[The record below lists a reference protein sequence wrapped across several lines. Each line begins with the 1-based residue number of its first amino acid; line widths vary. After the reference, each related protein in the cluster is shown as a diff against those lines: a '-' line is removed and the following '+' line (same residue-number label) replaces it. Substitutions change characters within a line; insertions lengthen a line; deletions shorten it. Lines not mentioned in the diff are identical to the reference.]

1 MPSLSY
7 ATPTLLVLAVGAVGV
22 FHTLVPDH
30 WVPIALVARQQG
42 WTRAQTARAAAIAGV
57 GHTVSTLVIAL
68 LVWIG
73 GALFAERFGRVVD
86 VVTSWALIAFGAWVV
101 VGALREAREQG
112 ALWTAAG
119 AQPDPAAA
127 RRGHVHK
134 HKHGSLV
141 HAHWHTHETSDWHEA
156 AGIDAAAPPEHEHE
170 HPTSSRTALLL
181 ILGSSPMVEG
191 IPAFFAASRFG
202 PGLIALMSAV
212 FALSTIAT
220 YVALCVA
227 SASGL
232 QQLSIGPLERY
243 GEVLSGGLI
252 MALGVVFLILH

>member
-1 MPSLSY
+1 MPSLTY
-7 ATPTLLVLAVGAVGV
+7 ATPALLVIAVAAVGV
-22 FHTLVPDH
+22 LHTLVPDH
-30 WVPIALVARQQG
+30 WVPIALVSRQQG
-42 WTRAQTARAAAIAGV
+42 WTRSQTARAAAIAGV

-68 LVWIG
+68 LVWIA
-73 GALFAERFGRVVD
+73 GALFAERFGRAVD
-86 VVTSWALIAFGAWVV
+86 LVTSWALILFGAWVV
-101 VGALREAREQG
+101 IGALRELREES
-112 ALWTAAG
+112 ASWAAG
-119 AQPDPAAA
+119 ADADPAE
-127 RRGHVHK
+127 RRGHAHR
-134 HKHGSLV
+134 HRHGSLI
-141 HAHWHTHETSDWHEA
+141 HAHWHTHGPADWHEA
-156 AGIDAAAPPEHEHE
+156 ATVVADAPPEHVHE

-181 ILGSSPMVEG
+181 IVGSSPMVEG

-212 FALSTIAT
+212 FAVSTIAT

-252 MALGVVFLILH
+252 MALGIVFLFLH

>member
-1 MPSLSY
+1 MPEFG
-7 ATPTLLVLAVGAVGV
+7 TPALLVIAVAAVGV

-42 WTRAQTARAAAIAGV
+42 WTRAQTARAAAIAGI

-68 LVWIG
+68 LVWIA

-86 VVTSWALIAFGAWVV
+86 AVTSWALIAFGAWVV
-101 VGALREAREQG
+101 VGALREIREQG
-112 ALWTAAG
+112 AAWTTAG
-119 AQPDPAAA
+119 AQADPTT
-127 RRGHVHK
+127 RRGHTHK
-134 HKHGSLV
+134 HKHGGLV
-141 HAHWHTHETSDWHEA
+141 HAHWHSHDASDWHEA
-156 AGIDAAAPPEHEHE
+156 AVVAADAPPEHEHE

-202 PGLIALMSAV
+202 PGLIALMSVV
-212 FALSTIAT
+212 FAVSTIAT
-220 YVALCVA
+220 YVGLCIA

-232 QQLSIGPLERY
+232 QRLSIGPLERY
-243 GEVLSGGLI
+243 GEVLSGGFI
-252 MALGVVFLILH
+252 MALGVVFLFLR

>member
-1 MPSLSY
+1 MTQLE
-7 ATPTLLVLAVGAVGV
+7 TPALLVVAVAAVGV
-22 FHTLVPDH
+22 LHTLVPDH

-42 WTRAQTARAAAIAGV
+42 WSRSQTARAAAVAGI

-68 LVWIG
+68 VVWLAG
-73 GALFAERFGRVVD
+73 SLFAERFGHAID
-86 VVTSWALIAFGAWVV
+86 VITSWALIAFGAWVLI
-101 VGALREAREQG
+101 GALRELREQS
-112 ALWTAAG
+112 AAW
-119 AQPDPAAA
+119 ASASDEPNAAK
-127 RRGHVHK
+127 RGHTHR
-134 HKHGSLV
+134 HRHGSLV
-141 HAHWHTHETSDWHEA
+141 HAHWHTHEAREWH
-156 AGIDAAAPPEHEHE
+156 DAAVVIPDAPPEHEHD

-202 PGLIALMSAV
+202 PGLIVLMSAV

-220 YVALCVA
+220 YVGLCVV

-243 GEVLSGGLI
+243 GEVLSGGVI
-252 MALGVVFLILH
+252 MALGVVFLFLH

>member
-1 MPSLSY
+1 MPQFG
-7 ATPTLLVLAVGAVGV
+7 TPALLVIAVAAVGV
-22 FHTLVPDH
+22 LHTLVPDH

-42 WTRAQTARAAAIAGV
+42 WTRGQTARAAAIAGI

-68 LVWIG
+68 VVWIA
-73 GALFAERFGRVVD
+73 GALFAERFGRIVD

-101 VGALREAREQG
+101 IGALREVREQG
-112 ALWTAAG
+112 AAWTTAG
-119 AQPDPAAA
+119 AEPAATT
-127 RRGHVHK
+127 RRGHIHK
-134 HKHGSLV
+134 HKHGSLT
-141 HAHWHTHETSDWHEA
+141 HAHWHTHEPPDWHEA
-156 AGIDAAAPPEHEHE
+156 EVAAGAPPEHVHE

-202 PGLIALMSAV
+202 PGLIVLMSVV
-212 FALSTIAT
+212 FAASTIAT
-220 YVALCVA
+220 YVGLCVA

-252 MALGVVFLILH
+252 MGLGVVFLILH